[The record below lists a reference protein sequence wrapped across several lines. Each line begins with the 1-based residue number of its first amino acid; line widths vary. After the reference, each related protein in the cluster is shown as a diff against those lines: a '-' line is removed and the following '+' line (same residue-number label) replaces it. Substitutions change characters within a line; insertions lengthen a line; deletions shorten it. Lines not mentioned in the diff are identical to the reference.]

1 MMMTLFHRTLIGL
14 FCLLAIAACGN
25 KIAQSLISV
34 SGGLSAVRSI
44 DALTSASTRNFMVR
58 KAALLGVFVSEYIS
72 FSSTALAAQGG
83 LTGIAVDQQIINA
96 QHSITDPDFDLLQAF
111 ADALQV
117 DVADLLNR
125 STDRQKILD
134 TYATALTNVA
144 NRANERFKELTGSL
158 EEINGTLRTQSKA
171 LSAAQSER
179 NSAISKKDFSDAGE
193 KQKTLLDAQKAHAE
207 TDLKRKQ
214 TEDVLGTFDTLLT
227 LYGEKI
233 LAIQKN
239 REVLIAGNKVVDVP
253 GAEDL
258 KIIERKHTTTRTGRG
273 GGQFDSL
280 FEGM

>member
-1 MMMTLFHRTLIGL
+1 MTSLHRALIGL
-14 FCLLAIAACGN
+14 SCVLAIAACGTRTER
-25 KIAQSLISV
+25 SLPTV

-44 DALTSASTRNFMVR
+44 DLLVSQSTRGFMIR

-83 LTGIAVDQQIINA
+83 LTGIAVDTQIIDA
-96 QHSITDPDFDLLQAF
+96 QHSVTDPDFDLLQAF

-125 STDRQKILD
+125 STDRQKTLD
-134 TYATALTNVA
+134 TYATALSNVA

-158 EEINGTLRTQSKA
+158 EEINETLRAQNRE
-171 LSAAQSER
+171 LSTAQSDL
-179 NSAISKKDFSDAGE
+179 NKAISNKDFSDAGE
-193 KQKTLLDAQKAHAE
+193 KQKILLDAQEAEAE

-214 TEDVLGTFDTLLT
+214 TEQVVRTFDTLLT

-253 GAEDL
+253 GIEDL
-258 KIIERKHTTTRTGRG
+258 KILERQRTPTRPGGG
-273 GGQFDSL
+273 GGQFDGL